1 MADRVTIE
9 AQPRDVVG
17 KQVRQLR
24 QAGWVPGVVYGQS
37 DPLHVQ
43 MEKLSLRRALRE
55 AGTTQL
61 IDLQIDGSPRTVLTR
76 AIQMHPYRGEVLH
89 VDFYEVNMQE
99 TITSEAELVLTGT
112 AAPAAAGLGSVT
124 QTLFEVEIE
133 CLPGNLV
140 SEILVD
146 VSQIRTPDD
155 LIHVRD
161 LPVPAGVEIL
171 TLPDLVV
178 AKFEYAGVEEAEEEA
193 VVAASADT
201 VEVISKGKKEELNF

>member
-1 MADRVTIE
+1 MAERVIIE

-24 QAGWVPGVVYGQS
+24 RAGWVPGVVYGQS
-37 DPLHVQ
+37 DPLNVQ
-43 MEKLSLRRALRE
+43 MERLSLRRALRE
-55 AGTTQL
+55 AGSTHL
-61 IDLQIDGSPRTVLTR
+61 IDLHIDGSAHTVLAR

-112 AAPAAAGLGSVT
+112 AALAASGLGSIT

-133 CLPGNLV
+133 CLPGNLI
-140 SEILVD
+140 SEIAVD

-161 LPVPAGVEIL
+161 LPVPAGVKVL

-178 AKFEYAGVEEAEEEA
+178 AKFEYAGSGEEGEEGLAVPAAETFEI
-193 VVAASADT
+193 
-201 VEVISKGKKEELNF
+201 ISKGKKEELEF